1 MAKKNK
7 VSKDVLQKLKRQI
20 KREQPAEKRDTIRV
34 DPELD
39 ETIDAYIEEVRRD
52 DPESK
57 IDRGTI
63 WRTAARE
70 YLGLSP
76 KARAGAMQKGETRY
90 VPIEELM
97 PA

>member
-1 MAKKNK
+1 VVKKK
-7 VSKDVLQKLKRQI
+7 VNEEVLRKLKHQI

-39 ETIDAYIEEVRRD
+39 EAIDAYIDEIKRGE
-52 DPESK
+52 PGSK

-63 WRTAARE
+63 WRTAVRE
-70 YLGLSP
+70 YLGLTP
-76 KARAGAMQKGETRY
+76 KATAGQRSADDPHY
-90 VPIEELM
+90 IPIEDLM

>member
-1 MAKKNK
+1 MAAKKPMQVDK
-7 VSKDVLQKLKRQI
+7 RVLQKLRKQI
-20 KREQPAEKRDTIRV
+20 KREQASGRRDTIRV

-39 ETIDAYIEEVRRD
+39 EAIEAYVSELNKADPTVRM
-52 DPESK
+52 
-57 IDRGTI
+57 DRGKL

-70 YLGLSP
+70 YLGIAP
-76 KARAGAMQKGETRY
+76 KANAGVQY

>member
-1 MAKKNK
+1 VANKKVN
-7 VSKDVLQKLKRQI
+7 DAVLKKLRQQI
-20 KREQPAEKRDTIRV
+20 KREQPADRRDTIRV

-39 ETIDAYIEEVRRD
+39 EAIDTYINEIRRE
-52 DPESK
+52 DPGSK

-70 YLGLSP
+70 YLGLTP
-76 KARAGAMQKGETRY
+76 KVSAGAKTRDDIRY
-90 VPIEELM
+90 IPIEELV